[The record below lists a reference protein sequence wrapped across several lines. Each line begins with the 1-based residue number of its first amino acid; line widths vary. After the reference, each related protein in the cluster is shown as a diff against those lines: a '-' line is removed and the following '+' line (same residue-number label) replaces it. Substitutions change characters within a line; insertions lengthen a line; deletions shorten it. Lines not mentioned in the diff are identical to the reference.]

1 MLFCSTMSRAR
12 ARCSRAWRV
21 CSSVP
26 TACCQQQA
34 AARRQSSAAL
44 VHVFWDLD
52 NKPCDELRPA
62 ELVSRIRAAVA
73 HFGTV
78 RRATRGAAA
87 PPGGDFWVRGARCCC
102 AA

>member
-1 MLFCSTMSRAR
+1 MLFCSTVSRAR

-21 CSSVP
+21 CSAVP
-26 TACCQQQA
+26 TACRQQQA

-62 ELVSRIRAAVA
+62 ELVSRVRAAVA
-73 HFGTV
+73 QFGTV
-78 RRATRGAAA
+78 RTAARGGPA
-87 PPGGDFWVRGARCCC
+87 PPGDDFWGRGAPCCC